1 MLQIAGDDDLGTA
14 LTAAAARADPL
25 YPEGSL
31 SPSMRD
37 SYSGTRWLW
46 GAFEQLRAAWAAT
59 VPADP
64 VQQIR
69 VHLAA
74 TRRRPLPRPGRVAPD
89 LGRDVRDSTVG
100 LGRRRGDESSHITS

>member
-14 LTAAAARADPL
+14 LTAAAARADRL

-31 SPSMRD
+31 SPSIRD

-64 VQQIR
+64 VHR
-69 VHLAA
+69 LES
-74 TRRRPLPRPGRVAPD
+74 TSRPPEGARYQ
-89 LGRDVRDSTVG
+89 GRDASRQTWGGMSATA
-100 LGRRRGDESSHITS
+100 R